1 MTERMKKPVALV
13 LSSGGSKGLAH
24 IGVINELE
32 KQGFHISSVSGSSIG
47 SVIGGLYAMGKLP
60 EYTNWVKTLN
70 RKDIWGLMDFTVST
84 NGLLKGEKVFDKMK
98 TFIPDMPI
106 EEMNIPFAA
115 VATDILNEE
124 GVVFTSGSFY
134 EAIRASVAIPTI
146 ITPVKYK
153 DTILIDGG
161 VLNPVPIEH
170 VVRSKNDILVVVN
183 LYGQRKNK
191 IKKSNVIENKN
202 RASVTI
208 RGLLKSINKLISSGD
223 RRSLGYFSLVNVSVL
238 AMVHKI
244 AKQNIELSQ
253 PDILINIPYEVSRT
267 FDFHN
272 AEKLIEMGENAAS
285 KEISKYLISN
295 KNENISNYM
304 CV

>member
-1 MTERMKKPVALV
+1 MTERIKKPVSLV
-13 LSSGGSKGLAH
+13 LSSGGSRGLAH

-70 RKDIWGLMDFTVST
+70 RKGVWGLMDFTVST
-84 NGLLKGEKVFDKMK
+84 NGLLKGEKVFDKMR
-98 TFIPDMPI
+98 TFIPDVPI

-124 GVVFTSGSFY
+124 EVVFTSGSFY

-170 VVRSKNDILVVVN
+170 VSRHKNDILVVVN
-183 LYGQRKNK
+183 LYGQRKNE

-202 RASVTI
+202 QASVKI
-208 RGLLKSINKLISSGD
+208 KGLLKSISKLISSGD
-223 RRSLGYFSLVNVSVL
+223 RRSLGYFSLLNVSVL

-244 AKQNIELSQ
+244 AKQNIEISQ
-253 PDILINIPYEVSRT
+253 PDILINIPYESSRT

-285 KEISKYLISN
+285 KEISKYLKSN
-295 KNENISNYM
+295 
-304 CV
+304 